1 MTQSAEVPPKVP
13 AAPNGRN
20 RTSMVMLIVAEGIS
34 LLGTRISTVALPWL
48 VLVTTHD
55 PERMG
60 IVAGAATVPYILN
73 GFIAAPLVDR
83 IGARRVSILTD
94 VFSAGAMAGVA
105 AGYHAGIVVLSV
117 LVAVNGALRGVGDRA
132 KNVML
137 KPLLDA
143 SGTNVLRLTS
153 IYTGVGQLTLLLG
166 GSVAGVLISLVNPW
180 GAIWFDAASFVVCA
194 ILVSALVHA
203 PRAVAAQ
210 DAAQPVAARPE
221 REPYLEELLG
231 AVRYLR
237 RDHLLRNMASMLV
250 MTNLFAQAAL
260 VVFIPLW
267 IDLRL
272 NHSPVALGFI
282 GAGFALG
289 AIAGNALFTAIGPNL
304 PRYLTFVLG
313 YLVGGAP
320 RFLVLAF
327 SHNLATVV
335 AVWFVSGFAL
345 SSANPTIGAVVYQ
358 RVPSGL
364 LARVSGLVTA
374 VAFAGLSVGGVVGGW
389 AVEVVGFGPAI
400 VASAVVYVVA
410 TLAPIVGYRTWRQ
423 LDVAVRGRKAAA
435 PRGRLT
441 VTLEHEDGLWTATA
455 RRRDGT
461 VLARRYPVPAPKA
474 LRALRLTHSPPAAAA
489 LDGLLAGQHEAA
501 VRHARRLGAELVE
514 AQDGL
519 VELAALLGSRPPPD
533 VQDTP
538 EAEQAPP
545 SPAN

>member
-1 MTQSAEVPPKVP
+1 MTQPAEVPPD
-13 AAPNGRN
+13 ARN

-94 VFSAGAMAGVA
+94 VFSAAAMAGVA

-132 KNVML
+132 KNVLL

-180 GAIWFDAASFVVCA
+180 GAIWFDAASFAVCA
-194 ILVSALVHA
+194 ILVSALVHGPRA
-203 PRAVAAQ
+203 PRAQ
-210 DAAQPVAARPE
+210 DAAQPEPIAVQPE

-250 MTNLFAQAAL
+250 VTNLFAQAAL

-289 AIAGNALFTAIGPNL
+289 AIAGNALFTAIGPRL

-410 TLAPIVGYRTWRQ
+410 TLAPVVGYRTWRQ

-461 VLARRYPVPAPKA
+461 VLARRYPVPAPRA
-474 LRALRLTHSPPAAAA
+474 LRALRLTHSPPAASA

-519 VELAALLGSRPPPD
+519 VELAALLGSRPLPD
-533 VQDTP
+533 AQDTSATDQP
-538 EAEQAPP
+538 PP
-545 SPAN
+545 SPAD

>member
-1 MTQSAEVPPKVP
+1 MTQPAEV
-13 AAPNGRN
+13 APDGRN

-94 VFSAGAMAGVA
+94 VFSAAAMAGVA

-180 GAIWFDAASFVVCA
+180 GAIWFDAASFAVCA
-194 ILVSALVHA
+194 ILVSALVHGPRA
-203 PRAVAAQ
+203 PRAQ
-210 DAAQPVAARPE
+210 DAAQPEPIAVQPE

-250 MTNLFAQAAL
+250 VTNLFAQAAL

-289 AIAGNALFTAIGPNL
+289 AIAGNALFTAIGPRL

-410 TLAPIVGYRTWRQ
+410 TLAPVVGYRTWRQ
-423 LDVAVRGRKAAA
+423 LDVAVRGGKAAA

-461 VLARRYPVPAPKA
+461 VLARRYPVPAPRA
-474 LRALRLTHSPPAAAA
+474 LRALRLTHSPPAASA

-519 VELAALLGSRPPPD
+519 VELAALLGSRPLPD
-533 VQDTP
+533 AQDTSATDQP
-538 EAEQAPP
+538 PP
-545 SPAN
+545 SPAD

>member
-1 MTQSAEVPPKVP
+1 MTQPAEVPPD
-13 AAPNGRN
+13 ARN

-94 VFSAGAMAGVA
+94 VFSAAAMAGVA

-132 KNVML
+132 KNVLL

-180 GAIWFDAASFVVCA
+180 GAIWFDAASFAVCA
-194 ILVSALVHA
+194 ILVSALVHGPRA
-203 PRAVAAQ
+203 PRAQ
-210 DAAQPVAARPE
+210 DAAQPEPIAVQPE

-250 MTNLFAQAAL
+250 VTNLFAQAAL

-289 AIAGNALFTAIGPNL
+289 AIAGNALFTAIGPSL

-461 VLARRYPVPAPKA
+461 VLARRYPVPAPRA

-501 VRHARRLGAELVE
+501 VLNARRLGAELVE

-519 VELAALLGSRPPPD
+519 VELAALLGSRPLTEVTGAEDPPETAD
-533 VQDTP
+533 
-538 EAEQAPP
+538 
-545 SPAN
+545 